1 MLRLR
6 PYKSCDARYIVDWTK
21 DEISFY
27 QWSANRF
34 QGFYPLSAEKL
45 NEFYEKE
52 AYNDSFLEMT
62 AIDEKGRP
70 AGHFIMRFMDQE
82 KKTIRLGFVILD
94 DRIRGRGLGKEM
106 ISMAVRYAF
115 EFLKADRVT
124 LGVFTNNPQARRCYE
139 AAGFRE
145 KYTDNRAFR
154 IGKDFWP
161 CTEMEILR

>member
-27 QWSANRF
+27 QWSADRF

-52 AYNDSFLEMT
+52 AYNDSFFEMT

-70 AGHFIMRFMDQE
+70 AGHFIMRFIDQE

-106 ISMAVRYAF
+106 ISMA
-115 EFLKADRVT
+115 
-124 LGVFTNNPQARRCYE
+124 
-139 AAGFRE
+139 
-145 KYTDNRAFR
+145 FR